1 MLNLS
6 SYAKFYRGQHQI
18 EVSALDDKMKCLHL
32 ELEKTKKSSHE
43 TSLQLETKVC
53 MLLISILST
62 VVYFLNLS
70 WIRVISKHHVVHEY
84 ETCATG
90 GRNVF
95 ICMKMTEFLSDYDK
109 TSALNYWHK
118 STNCHAL

>member
-1 MLNLS
+1 
-6 SYAKFYRGQHQI
+6 
-18 EVSALDDKMKCLHL
+18 MKCLHL

-84 ETCATG
+84 ETYATG
-90 GRNVF
+90 GRNIF
-95 ICMKMTEFLSDYDK
+95 ICMKMTEVLSDYDK
-109 TSALNYWHK
+109 TSVLNYGHT
-118 STNCHAL
+118 STNCDAL

>member
-1 MLNLS
+1 MYVININTFNYSVL
-6 SYAKFYRGQHQI
+6 F
-18 EVSALDDKMKCLHL
+18 E
-32 ELEKTKKSSHE
+32 
-43 TSLQLETKVC
+43 
-53 MLLISILST
+53 
-62 VVYFLNLS
+62 LS

-84 ETCATG
+84 ETYVTG